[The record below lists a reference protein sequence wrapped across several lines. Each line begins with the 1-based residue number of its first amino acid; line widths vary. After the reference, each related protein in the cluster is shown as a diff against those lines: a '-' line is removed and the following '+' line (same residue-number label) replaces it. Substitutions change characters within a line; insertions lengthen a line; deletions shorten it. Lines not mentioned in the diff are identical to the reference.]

1 VSQTLLRLWNVEAR
15 YGRFVAL
22 RHIFLTVPERT
33 VVALLG
39 ANGAGKTTMLRA
51 ISGVLPPVAGEI
63 TFEGRRISGLPA
75 YAIAGRGLVHIPEGR
90 GTFPSLSVAENLR
103 MAQHAAP
110 DGAVELGRVFE
121 LFPVLEQR
129 LGQSA
134 GTLSGGEQRMLG
146 LARAFLARPRLLL
159 LDELSLGL
167 GPRFVQQLYG
177 AVATIRES
185 GTSILLVEQYV
196 RHALRLADIVVVLQK
211 GQIRFVGEPGDL
223 ERGGEI
229 VDAYLGRAGTA
240 SYGVTQAASGSGGK
254 RRARSR

>member
-1 VSQTLLRLWNVEAR
+1 LWNVEAR

-22 RHIFLTVPERT
+22 RSIFLTVPERT

-51 ISGVLPPVAGEI
+51 ISGVIPPAAGEI
-63 TFEGRRISGLPA
+63 TFNGRRISGLPA
-75 YAIAGRGLVHIPEGR
+75 YAIAQRGLVHIPEGR
-90 GTFPSLSVAENLR
+90 GTFPSLSVGENLR
-103 MAQHAAP
+103 MAQLAAAGEP
-110 DGAVELGRVFE
+110 LEMERVFE
-121 LFPVLEQR
+121 LFPVLEERVTQT
-129 LGQSA
+129 A

-177 AVATIRES
+177 AVAKIREA

-196 RHALRLADIVVVLQK
+196 RHALRLADVVILLQK
-211 GQIRFVGEPGDL
+211 GRIRFVGEPEDL
-223 ERGGEI
+223 SSGGEI
-229 VDAYLGRAGTA
+229 VEAYLGRAGTA
-240 SYGVTQAASGSGGK
+240 SYGVTAATSGAGGR